1 MSRPLRP
8 GEISRFEPGIHRGIV
23 GTALRMLAR
32 WTVSGNGAAG
42 QVEWFAE
49 RYEMLARNVET
60 FIRGKPEVV
69 RAALVCLFA
78 EGHLLIEDVPGVG
91 KTSLAKAVAS
101 SLGATMR
108 RIQFTPDLLPTDV
121 TGVQIYD
128 DRSRQFEFRPGPVFA
143 NVVLADEINRASP
156 KTQSALL
163 EVMEERQVTM
173 DGTTYPVAHPFIV
186 MATPE
191 PVEHEG
197 VYRLPEAQL
206 DRFLMRV
213 EVGYPAAAEREIVEN
228 RIPGPAPEQLQAVLT
243 IDDLRRMMSIAH
255 QVYLAPGCR
264 STSWPWCRPPRR
276 PELRLGVSP
285 RGSVGVAVAAQS
297 LAAAGGRPFVTAQD
311 VKTVAPNVLAHRM
324 ILRPEAQLQG
334 HIPEALLDSIL
345 SAVPVPQD
353 RSRVSTGGT
362 TGGGLTG
369 SAGRRPSPARCC
381 WRPGRS
387 PTGRSCWPSASAA
400 CWPWWRRCGGWC
412 AGPRWWPAGRSPRPV
427 SGRASGPWPS
437 SPSPTWAPTARRPCW
452 PPRRWADAGWA
463 CGSRACP
470 RAAPPRSP
478 TTCPPIAAACTRW
491 AR

>member
-1 MSRPLRP
+1 MES
-8 GEISRFEPGIHRGIV
+8 
-23 GTALRMLAR
+23 
-32 WTVSGNGAAG
+32 SGNGAGAAG

-49 RYEMLARNVET
+49 HYEVLARNVET

-101 SLGATMR
+101 SIGATMR

-121 TGVQIYD
+121 TGVQVYD
-128 DRSRQFEFRPGPVFA
+128 DRTRQFEFRPGPVFA

-163 EVMEERQVTM
+163 EVMDERQVTM

-186 MATPE
+186 MATSN

-213 EVGYPAAAEREIVEN
+213 EVGYPAAVAEREIIEN
-228 RIPGPAPEQLQAVLT
+228 RTRGYTPEQLSSVLT
-243 IDDLRRMMSIAH
+243 VEDMRRMMTIAH
-255 QVYLAPGCR
+255 QVYLAPVLMEYVVAVV
-264 STSWPWCRPPRR
+264 SATRR
-276 PELRLGVSP
+276 MPELRLGVSP
-285 RGSVGVAVAAQS
+285 RGSLGIAVAAQS
-297 LAAAGGRPFVTAQD
+297 LAAASGRPFVTAQD

-353 RSRVSTGGT
+353 RARV
-362 TGGGLTG
+362 
-369 SAGRRPSPARCC
+369 
-381 WRPGRS
+381 
-387 PTGRSCWPSASAA
+387 
-400 CWPWWRRCGGWC
+400 
-412 AGPRWWPAGRSPRPV
+412 
-427 SGRASGPWPS
+427 
-437 SPSPTWAPTARRPCW
+437 
-452 PPRRWADAGWA
+452 
-463 CGSRACP
+463 
-470 RAAPPRSP
+470 
-478 TTCPPIAAACTRW
+478 
-491 AR
+491 